1 MATSRGTILV
11 VDDEQKIL
19 EIVKAYLEREGYLV
33 LTAERGETAL
43 SLAAKANPDLI
54 VLDLMLPDIDGD
66 EVCRRLRET
75 SQVPILMLTARVS
88 EEERVAGLSMGADDY
103 LTKPFSP
110 RELVA
115 RIGAIL
121 RRARGGADGQRP
133 MSYAGGKLLIDT
145 ERHEVK
151 VGGDLVQLTPNE
163 FKLLLTLA
171 TYPGRVYTRFELVN
185 RVQGYDFEGYE
196 RTMDAHI
203 KNLRAK
209 IEVDPKN
216 PEFVLTVYGVGYK
229 FGPDEDE

>member
-1 MATSRGTILV
+1 MAGRGTVLV
-11 VDDEQKIL
+11 VDDEKKIL
-19 EIVKAYLEREGYLV
+19 EIVKAYLEKEGYVV

-43 SLAAKANPDLI
+43 SLAAKANPDI
-54 VLDLMLPDIDGD
+54 VVLDLMLPDIDG
-66 EVCRRLRET
+66 EEICRRLRET
-75 SQVPILMLTARVS
+75 SQVPILMLTAKVS

-121 RRARGGADGQRP
+121 RRVRGGGDGQRP
-133 MSYAGGKLLIDT
+133 LSYAGGKMVIDT
-145 ERHEVK
+145 QRHEVS
-151 VGGDLVQLTPNE
+151 VDGEQVQLTPNE
-163 FKLLLTLA
+163 FKLLTTLA
-171 TYPGRVYTRFELVN
+171 TYPGRVYSRFELVN

-203 KNLRAK
+203 KNLRQK
-209 IEVDPKN
+209 IEADPKN

-229 FGPDEDE
+229 FGPDQDE